1 MRVKS
6 CQGSGNNQGL
16 LLLATLASIR
26 IAQGLNAEQ
35 IELLSTLFEIVGN
48 NLSLLA
54 LKVPSGETFC
64 PCGEA
69 QRGNGPD
76 RQAG

>member
-1 MRVKS
+1 MGRCGVS
-6 CQGSGNNQGL
+6 QGQGGD
-16 LLLATLASIR
+16 LLAAAAALSVL
-26 IAQGLNAEQ
+26 IAQGQTAEQ